1 MEAKRTKTGKN
12 SKNLRIF
19 AICPQVLRLVHF
31 CPSCFLVVFCLTLF
45 GIAVAAQPQ
54 STSPQRG
61 TIEAA
66 LAIEDPA
73 ARIEA
78 LQQFIKSSN
87 EPSQTQA
94 AREAVVRTYA
104 QLAEVQL
111 RENNIEK
118 AVAGFR
124 KAIDALPGNVS
135 ERFFLETIMRMPQAV
150 SVRGY
155 RIEAIDLTRQLER
168 RFAEEPRRL
177 GVLGEFYMTIEAPI
191 DAIRALESAVRL
203 SSEAALH
210 RLLGAAYRIGL
221 RLDDAI
227 AEIQH
232 AIKIDPNDNRC
243 YYDLANLYRAHGAY
257 SDAINLYKKQLEIDP
272 KHLPSYKGMALTYLA
287 QGDESKATA
296 TLDQVSKLRGA
307 PDEITKDNYLQTQL
321 AFYYLEQGKVK
332 QARAAADAALGI
344 EPRYAWAR
352 IAAAEVDIVEGKF
365 FDAERNLLAAR
376 QYAGF
381 PNLFFTIGKL
391 YLAVEDFEGAQD
403 QFAKAFSYTTQKQ
416 FTARLGGV
424 LEIQAESLRE
434 LLSREHQASIF
445 LADPPTT
452 AEQFKMIESMVRFNS
467 TLRAMKARGPIRPG
481 RVKADLSLRRRN
493 LLELDQAATD
503 FIESERTRRPFRTL
517 HIAQQLANAGIATG
531 TAVELADRA
540 ITMAD
545 AATEFDGS
553 LRDYPNYDREGR
565 IMIFRGRALD
575 AKGWALFK
583 SEQNQEAI
591 RVLTEAVKAYG
602 SLPENKRAIRHLAV
616 AREAEGDLREALDLY
631 IAAYEPASTK
641 SSIDVDRAV
650 IEGIY
655 RKVHGSLDGLD
666 ERLSGSDASGAGLG
680 AVLASI
686 KPLEKKA
693 DPAKNSATN
702 DAPLPSNP
710 PPIPAVLPAVNSD
723 LKFSMPPILLIESES
738 LLSRGNNISI
748 ETEELPPPHPQS
760 ELNTR
765 KRRVNVTDETEPQVE
780 TRKRRVTTPAKQ
792 MRRKK

>member
-1 MEAKRTKTGKN
+1 MEAKRTKTGKK
-12 SKNLRIF
+12 SKNRGIF
-19 AICPQVLRLVHF
+19 AVSALLLRFVSF
-31 CPSCFLVVFCLTLF
+31 CPSCFFVFFSLILL
-45 GIAVAAQPQ
+45 GITAAAQPQ
-54 STSPQRG
+54 STPLPPG

-73 ARIEA
+73 ARLEA
-78 LQQFIKSSN
+78 LQQFIQSSN
-87 EPSQTQA
+87 EPAKIQA
-94 AREAVVRTYA
+94 ARDAVVRTYA

-124 KAIDALPGNVS
+124 KAIDAIPGNVS
-135 ERFFLETIMRMPQAV
+135 DRFFIETIMRMPQAV

-155 RIEAIDLTRQLER
+155 RIEAIDLTRQLEK
-168 RFAEEPRRL
+168 RFAEDPRRL
-177 GVLGEFYMTIEAPI
+177 GGLGEFYMTIEAPV
-191 DAIRALESAVRL
+191 DAIRALETAVRL
-203 SSEAALH
+203 SSEAGLH

-321 AFYYLEQGKVK
+321 AFYYIEQGKVK

-381 PNLFFTIGKL
+381 PTLFFTIGKL

-403 QFAKAFSYTTQKQ
+403 QFAKAFSYSTQKQ

-467 TLRAMKARGPIRPG
+467 ALRAMKSRAPIRPG
-481 RVKADLSLRRRN
+481 RAKTDLNIRRSY
-493 LLELDQAATD
+493 LLELDRAATD
-503 FIESERTRRPFRTL
+503 FIESERMRRPFRTL

-531 TAVELADRA
+531 TAIELADRA
-540 ITMAD
+540 ISMAD
-545 AATEFDGS
+545 AATEFEGS

-565 IMIFRGRALD
+565 LMIFRGRALD

-583 SEQNQEAI
+583 SERNQEAI
-591 RVLTEAVKAYG
+591 GVLSEAVKAYG
-602 SLPENKRAIRHLAV
+602 SLPESKRAIKHLAL
-616 AREAEGDLREALDLY
+616 AREAEGELREALDLY
-631 IAAYEPASTK
+631 IAAYEPPSTK
-641 SSIDVDRAV
+641 SSIDVDRTV

-655 RKVHGSLDGLD
+655 RKVNGSLDGLD
-666 ERLSGSDASGAGLG
+666 ERLSGGDTSGAGLA

-686 KPLEKKA
+686 KPLDKKA
-693 DPAKNSATN
+693 DPSKNVG
-702 DAPLPSNP
+702 PLPSTPP
-710 PPIPAVLPAVNSD
+710 PPIPAVLPVVDSD
-723 LKFSMPPILLIESES
+723 LKLSMPSKLLVEPQS
-738 LLSRGNNISI
+738 LLDRGNKLSI
-748 ETEELPPPHPQS
+748 EIEEPPPPHPQS
-760 ELNTR
+760 DLH
-765 KRRVNVTDETEPQVE
+765 
-780 TRKRRVTTPAKQ
+780 TRKRRVTVTEPETQVEMRKRRVSTPAKQ
-792 MRRKK
+792 TRKKK